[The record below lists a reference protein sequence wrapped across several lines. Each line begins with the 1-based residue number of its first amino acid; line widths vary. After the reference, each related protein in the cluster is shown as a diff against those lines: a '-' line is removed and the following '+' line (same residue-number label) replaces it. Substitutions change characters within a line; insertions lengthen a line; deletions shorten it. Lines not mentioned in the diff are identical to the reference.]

1 LIFKA
6 GTTLNIHMLRASQDT
21 SKNDFNVNLD
31 LNSILTDFDETQK
44 KLELTQV

>member
-1 LIFKA
+1 
-6 GTTLNIHMLRASQDT
+6 MLRASQDT